1 MGTMRGLESEARA
14 LLAEGHRRFLQEGA
28 VRIRKHA
35 PSFAVLA
42 CADAR
47 VDPAQIFAAEP
58 GSLFV
63 VRTAGNVAC
72 EHARESLAFAAGL
85 GVKAVVVL
93 GHSDCGAVKDALSAR
108 PQLAATA
115 AAIRAHLAGEDEPGA
130 AARAHAR
137 RTAEEVRQALGAK
150 VPVLAA
156 YYRVESGEVE
166 WL

>member
-1 MGTMRGLESEARA
+1 MEEAREHPA
-14 LLAEGHRRFLQEGA
+14 LAELARGNARFRAGRPELPRA
-28 VRIRKHA
+28 HA
-35 PSFAVLA
+35 PRYAVLA

-47 VDPAQIFAAEP
+47 VDPARIFGAEP
-58 GSLFV
+58 GALFV

-72 EHARESLAFAAGL
+72 EHARESLAFAAAL

-93 GHSDCGAVKDALSAR
+93 GHSDCGAVKDALSDR
-108 PQLAATA
+108 PRLAATA

-137 RTAEEVRQALGAK
+137 RTAEEVRQALGGK

-166 WL
+166 WLA